1 MAPDESIALVTSST
15 KIDPADPART
25 IPDDAVTVID
35 LKSSPPVVLVTLHA
49 GRGPS
54 GVSISPAGPLALV
67 ANRTEGT
74 VSVFAIAGKTVTPAG
89 KVDLGDPACTPGD
102 RCHHRRS
109 DP

>member
-54 GVSISPAGPLALV
+54 GVSISPAGTLALV

-74 VSVFAIAGKTVTPAG
+74 VSVFAIARKTVTPAG